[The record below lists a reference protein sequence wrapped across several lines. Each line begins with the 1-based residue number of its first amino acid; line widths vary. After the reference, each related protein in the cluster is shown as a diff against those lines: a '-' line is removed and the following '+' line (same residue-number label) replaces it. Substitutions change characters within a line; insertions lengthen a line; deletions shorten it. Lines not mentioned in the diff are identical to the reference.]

1 MTVKDGFENSHGQ
14 PRRYFAFDSYG
25 KRIASGR
32 RHAGRRTGS
41 VTDRESGSAVSH
53 LNAAYGA
60 VEQREIETAKTK
72 SRRQLRRKSRLK
84 IDKPEGLPDQA
95 TNLLVY
101 ACRE

>member
-1 MTVKDGFENSHGQ
+1 
-14 PRRYFAFDSYG
+14 
-25 KRIASGR
+25 
-32 RHAGRRTGS
+32 
-41 VTDRESGSAVSH
+41 VSH

-60 VEQREIETAKTK
+60 VEQRAIETAMTK